1 MRMAALLMISDPVQ
15 SLPMLVSSRAVTGS
29 SPRAGRHRAG
39 QYRAG
44 NPAGRF
50 QPS

>member
-1 MRMAALLMISDPVQ
+1 MAALLMISEPVQ

-29 SPRAGRHRAG
+29 PR
-39 QYRAG
+39 QAG